1 MGVTTARILQSH
13 GLNANIS
20 ALQARE
26 FGVTDD
32 TEQPVIG
39 TVLGGPKYIP
49 TAGFVTINTA
59 APAAVQLMRRDLVT
73 IACDTVAAGA
83 SITLDIRAGA
93 QVAGYRCM
101 VFCAGPD
108 DRQVICTYATGA
120 VEYIPG
126 GMAQEFVWTGTAW
139 NKTRMSWADR
149 YVLGDQLALPFVTAA
164 SCKAPL
170 IDRSIVQYLDEANWP
185 LYVQALRAVKSAI
198 GSQVDFTGT
207 ASAGTGSFT
216 VTLDNTTP
224 CNQMLTAIQSE
235 AVTSAYQAGGEIANF
250 LGGTLYG
257 TLASGQL
264 ATINGIDYQITA
276 NNLATRQ
283 LALSGNSPGAGAVTV
298 NFHPY
303 RYLGSN
309 TKAILP
315 AIGGL
320 YTVAIGDAAREKV
333 NGKRAMDRG
342 QGHWHEVIDETGSK
356 ASRVTVAGG
365 SGMTVLAPNGVNYP
379 IVAKSLISDNTNGT
393 PRTGKTTEPRNNPL
407 YVYDWGGVYKP

>member
-26 FGVTDD
+26 LGVTDD

-39 TVLGGPKYIP
+39 TTLGGPKYIP

-59 APAAVQLMRRDLVT
+59 APAALQLMRRDLVT

-170 IDRSIVQYLDEANWP
+170 IDRSVVQYLDEANWP

-264 ATINGIDYQITA
+264 ATINGVDYQITA
-276 NNLATRQ
+276 NNLATRVLT
-283 LALSGNSPGAGAVTV
+283 LAGNSPGAGAVTV
-298 NFHPY
+298 NFYPY

-342 QGHWHEVIDETGSK
+342 LGHFHIPLSPITTTFSGLTSGTGAAFTAGAFNHGEVATTGSP
-356 ASRVTVAGG
+356 T
-365 SGMTVLAPNGVNYP
+365 
-379 IVAKSLISDNTNGT
+379 SDGTNGT
-393 PRTGKTTEPRNNPL
+393 PRTGKNTEPRNNPL
-407 YVYDWGGVYKP
+407 NIYDWGGVYKP